1 MPWAV
6 EFHDDFA
13 AEVAS
18 FPDSVRIELLA
29 MARLLE
35 EFGPTLGRPHVD
47 TLAGSRISNL
57 KELRFSADGGVWR
70 VAFAFNRRRVA
81 TLLAGGNKK
90 GVSGTRFYRILIARA
105 ERRFEG

>member
-1 MPWAV
+1 
-6 EFHDDFA
+6 
-13 AEVAS
+13 
-18 FPDSVRIELLA
+18 

-35 EFGPTLGRPHVD
+35 QFGPTLGRPHVD
-47 TLAGSRISNL
+47 TLAGTRIANL

-81 TLLAGGNKK
+81 LLLAAGNKS
-90 GVSGTRFYRILIARA
+90 GVSEARFYRTLIARA